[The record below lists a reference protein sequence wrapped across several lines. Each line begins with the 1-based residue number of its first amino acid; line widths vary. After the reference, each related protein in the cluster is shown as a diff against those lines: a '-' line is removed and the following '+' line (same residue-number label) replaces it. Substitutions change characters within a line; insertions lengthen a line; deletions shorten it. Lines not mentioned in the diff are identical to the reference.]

1 MNQQII
7 TKELLSTLGVTLD
20 DEAMT
25 SLVDRANSTLHERV
39 GAEITSSLD
48 DSQLEEMVA
57 LQEDENDA
65 KLAKWLKA
73 NVPDLANIIEDERD
87 ILLEEIARGA
97 TLE

>member
-1 MNQQII
+1 MNEQII
-7 TKELLSTLGVTLD
+7 TKELLVALGISLD
-20 DEAMT
+20 DTTATE
-25 SLVDRANSTLHERV
+25 LVEHANATLHERI

-48 DSQLEEMVA
+48 DAQLEEMVA
-57 LQEDENDA
+57 LQENEDDA